1 MPSGRQSYDDE
12 NLYKKLTVKEL
23 NEYTGTERVSYG
35 GRLASKLSVTLFLPV
50 PSSKK
55 KKKNLSHPPP
65 SERACSQGVIKLIL
79 DLNVGHYTLLH
90 CASVTLNRTPLRSP
104 FCKIKRRNFSA
115 ALLISCLPGVY
126 RICFMGIGRRSG
138 SVQVLCSHT
147 DVCYGSHSPLY
158 Y

>member
-55 KKKNLSHPPP
+55 KKKKTCP
-65 SERACSQGVIKLIL
+65 IL
-79 DLNVGHYTLLH
+79 HLPREL
-90 CASVTLNRTPLRSP
+90 A
-104 FCKIKRRNFSA
+104 RR
-115 ALLISCLPGVY
+115 
-126 RICFMGIGRRSG
+126 
-138 SVQVLCSHT
+138 VL
-147 DVCYGSHSPLY
+147 
-158 Y
+158 